1 MPTIQIELTDEED
14 RILTKASEIQRRSK
28 RAQAAFGAVEHAR
41 IVVSENS
48 PETKE
53 EPKEER

>member
-41 IVVSENS
+41 MVVSENS

-53 EPKEER
+53 EQEEN